1 MAEYAHEKRDN
12 SQAKEESPARL
23 LTAQN
28 IYIVYTQYLRKLY
41 ANLTHLCVNFCKIQ
55 YRLKKNACIT
65 YELRMSRMKFS
76 SVIYAQIVPWQCDIC
91 FLVMFFTRFIHI
103 PVKLTW
109 IFRDTSVIS
118 KNFA

>member
-12 SQAKEESPARL
+12 SQAKEESPTRL

-76 SVIYAQIVPWQCDIC
+76 SVIYAQC
-91 FLVMFFTRFIHI
+91 
-103 PVKLTW
+103 KLYRGNVT
-109 IFRDTSVIS
+109 FV
-118 KNFA
+118 F

>member
-1 MAEYAHEKRDN
+1 MAEYAHEKRNN
-12 SQAKEESPARL
+12 SQAKEESPTRL

-76 SVIYAQIVPWQCDIC
+76 SVIYAQIVPWQCDIG
-91 FLVMFFTRFIHI
+91 FLVMCSLRGLFIF
-103 PVKLTW
+103 L
-109 IFRDTSVIS
+109 
-118 KNFA
+118 